1 MFETE
6 ARGTTWTR
14 TSSHKGKRAE
24 TVSVGCFVIEHI
36 ATGKVVTGSSSSM
49 NLDIDKII
57 TDIDSGKH
65 SNKKFR
71 KPCELDSDLKVYEYP
86 CKTINAAKKLEKEIR
101 RGVSPD
107 YLLVN

>member
-6 ARGTTWTR
+6 ARCATWTR
-14 TSSHKGKRAE
+14 TSTHRGKRAE
-24 TVSVGCFVIEHI
+24 TVSVGCYVIEHI
-36 ATGKVVTGSSSSM
+36 ATGKIITGASTAL

-57 TDIDSGKH
+57 TDLGTGKY

-71 KPCELDSDLKVYEYP
+71 KPCELDSDLKMYEYP
-86 CKTINAAKKLEKEIR
+86 CKTLKQAKKLEKEIR
-101 RGVSPD
+101 ASVVPT